1 VIVLADT
8 HALIWWLTDPSRLS
22 RIAHKQLRAAHDDAA
37 DGISIS
43 VASRIDLHYL
53 AAKGKLPTEV
63 VRAVWETVVAAD
75 TNLRPVPITP
85 AVAERFGDPTIAS
98 TLPDPWDRFIV
109 ATALDLDAVLVTKD
123 AAMQR
128 LGREGLVR
136 VIW

>member
-53 AAKGKLPTEV
+53 GPVMKLLAFLAFVLAGRRIT
-63 VRAVWETVVAAD
+63 TV
-75 TNLRPVPITP
+75 
-85 AVAERFGDPTIAS
+85 
-98 TLPDPWDRFIV
+98 
-109 ATALDLDAVLVTKD
+109 
-123 AAMQR
+123 
-128 LGREGLVR
+128 
-136 VIW
+136 